1 MFNYPLCDTDPLGS
15 DAKRLHQ
22 SIAYAGTVDGVGLDS
37 EDNLVIWDWK
47 TGGLYAEGRMQLAA
61 YAAALHSIQY
71 TNEDIYQAMEH
82 TENFPVRGYLVQIPR
97 EYSEGMD
104 PWKVETIDS
113 DELGRLAGV
122 FDCAVPIYRWQDSVR
137 EAEKA
142 EKEKARSDG

>member
-1 MFNYPLCDTDPLGS
+1 
-15 DAKRLHQ
+15 
-22 SIAYAGTVDGVGLDS
+22 
-37 EDNLVIWDWK
+37 
-47 TGGLYAEGRMQLAA
+47 MQLAA

-71 TNEDIYQAMEH
+71 TNPDIYQAMEH

-113 DELGRLAGV
+113 DELNRLGGV